1 MKRAFV
7 LQIMAV
13 LLSRAA
19 LAQTPVPRVPHQLT
33 LEQAEIILLDRNL
46 PVAVSR
52 YQIEASRAARLIAA
66 YKPNPVLTLG
76 MEEIPFAS
84 PVPGSVPRFF
94 SSSTDAASNL
104 VFTLRI
110 DKIVERG
117 GKREAR
123 IGQADHQ
130 LKAAEAQLLDSIR
143 TQLFQLRQA
152 FTAATL
158 ARENLLFAESAEKQY
173 EQTNALTQIKVENG
187 DLPGVEG
194 YRARSGLLQYQQA
207 VLQTR
212 TVYEQA
218 CLDVLNLLGATPAE
232 VEPAAV
238 TAAAHTPDGTGRIES
253 ASTREPGQAAGAFHD
268 ALLEI
273 TGRLDDR
280 PLSKGLA
287 ELREEAL
294 LNRPDV
300 AVAREN
306 FEASKLALKGAQA
319 LRARDIDLG
328 FEYQRVGQDHTAG
341 VLLSFPLFAY
351 NNQRSAAVQAKAQ
364 LDAAEKQ
371 LRQVELQALTDVE
384 KAYQAYIAA
393 RRTLELY
400 RSENLAPVEKL
411 REIATFGF
419 REGASSL
426 FELLDAQRTYNHEMA
441 AYNQARSDYQLS
453 LWQIEQSVG
462 TPLR

>member
-1 MKRAFV
+1 VPHR
-7 LQIMAV
+7 LT
-13 LLSRAA
+13 
-19 LAQTPVPRVPHQLT
+19 LAQ
-33 LEQAEIILLDRNL
+33 AETILIDRNL
-46 PVAVSR
+46 PVAASR
-52 YQIEASRAARLIAA
+52 YQVEASRAARLIAA

-84 PVPGSVPRFF
+84 PVAGSVPRFF
-94 SSSTDAASNL
+94 SSSTDAASNP

-130 LKAAEAQLLDSIR
+130 VKAAEAQMLDSIR
-143 TQLFQLRQA
+143 VQLFQLRQA

-158 ARENLLFAESAEKQY
+158 ARENLLFAEAAEKQY

-194 YRARSGLLQYQQA
+194 YRARSGLLQYQQT

-212 TVYEQA
+212 TAYDLA
-218 CLDVLNLLGATPAE
+218 CLDVLNLLGATASD
-232 VEPAAV
+232 VEPAAA
-238 TAAAHTPDGTGRIES
+238 TAAAQTPDGAGRIERVS
-253 ASTREPGQAAGAFHD
+253 SGDSEQAADSFRN

-273 TGRLDDR
+273 TGALDDR
-280 PLSKGLA
+280 PLTKGLS
-287 ELREEAL
+287 ELREDAL

-306 FEASKLALKGAQA
+306 FEASKLALKGAEAQ
-319 LRARDIDLG
+319 RARDIDLG

-341 VLLSFPLFAY
+341 VLLSFPIFAY
-351 NNQRSAAVQAKAQ
+351 NNQRSAAVQARALQ
-364 LDAAEKQ
+364 DAAEKQ
-371 LRQVELQALTDVE
+371 LRQVEHQALTDVE
-384 KAYQAYIAA
+384 KAYQAYLAA

-411 REIATFGF
+411 REIATFGY

-453 LWQIEQSVG
+453 LWQIEQAVG